1 MCWLKNAEGEM
12 VGEQKMEWTRGLIVK
27 RLVFLALIQH
37 PALTCYCLAEELRS
51 GL

>member
-1 MCWLKNAEGEM
+1 MCRLKSAEGEM
-12 VGEQKMEWTRGLIVK
+12 VGGQKMEWTRVSIVK
-27 RLVFLALIQH
+27 RLVFLLPIQH